1 MIFWLKIYLRLMK
14 FELGSEENNQT
25 KLKFFFFLKKRVN
38 LARSC
43 QRAYLVIVPDMILV
57 DLATEK

>member
-25 KLKFFFFLKKRVN
+25 KLKKKNFKKRVN

-43 QRAYLVIVPDMILV
+43 QRAYLVIVPDMI
-57 DLATEK
+57 